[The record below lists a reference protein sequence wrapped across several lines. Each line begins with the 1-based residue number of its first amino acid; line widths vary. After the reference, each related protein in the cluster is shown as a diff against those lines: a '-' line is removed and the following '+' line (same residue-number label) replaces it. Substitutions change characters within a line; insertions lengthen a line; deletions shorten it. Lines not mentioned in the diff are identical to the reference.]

1 MEESQE
7 GCAKG
12 SEERKDFQKGA
23 EVSVSETPLFR
34 PIGSVPTSGA
44 GAWFSEKRGHGTRAN
59 GSFPKE
65 AGRLSEKSPAGHRR
79 RTIGTTPPGSAGVP
93 PASSPFACR
102 SVSPRFGSR
111 PPCRREP
118 HGPGRSRAPGAVAGR
133 SGSRRWARLCQDL
146 CGRDAR
152 APGGASSHDIVTPRA
167 QIRRSIRAP
176 LVIEGGPSVFGP
188 MGATGQPQGMPL
200 LGGGSA
206 GWPCPSRPGLLTLPP
221 RFTNLNSTSTTPTR
235 PTAWLRCCPERL

>member
-12 SEERKDFQKGA
+12 WEERKDFQKGA

-34 PIGSVPTSGA
+34 PIGSVPKSGA

-65 AGRLSEKSPAGHRR
+65 AGRLSEKSPAGDPR

-93 PASSPFACR
+93 PACCCLWWSLSFPATLQ
-102 SVSPRFGSR
+102 PATLPAGTAWAR
-111 PPCRREP
+111 PKQ
-118 HGPGRSRAPGAVAGR
+118 SPGAVAGR

-206 GWPCPSRPGLLTLPP
+206 GWPWPVKAGPFFVPY
-221 RFTNLNSTSTTPTR
+221 
-235 PTAWLRCCPERL
+235 

>member
-12 SEERKDFQKGA
+12 WEERKDFQKGA

-44 GAWFSEKRGHGTRAN
+44 GAGFSEKRGHGTRAN

-93 PASSPFACR
+93 AMTSAISLPESDTPRERGRPARMLLLMVVAQFPSDIAPGHPAGGNRMGPAEAEPWRRCR
-102 SVSPRFGSR
+102 SIRVEEMGEAVPGFVRAGR
-111 PPCRREP
+111 P
-118 HGPGRSRAPGAVAGR
+118 RSR
-133 SGSRRWARLCQDL
+133 
-146 CGRDAR
+146 
-152 APGGASSHDIVTPRA
+152 GASSHDIVTPRA

-188 MGATGQPQGMPL
+188 MGATGQPQGLPL
-200 LGGGSA
+200 RWGG
-206 GWPCPSRPGLLTLPP
+206 TV
-221 RFTNLNSTSTTPTR
+221 
-235 PTAWLRCCPERL
+235 

>member
-1 MEESQE
+1 MLHRPGCGGLRRDSKPPGPPILIGGGAIAKPQEKISAKGIHQGREGEKSYPRRATKGLEESQE

-12 SEERKDFQKGA
+12 WEERKDFQKGA

-118 HGPGRSRAPGAVAGR
+118 HGPGRSRALAPLPVDPGRGDGRGCARICAG
-133 SGSRRWARLCQDL
+133 GTPAL
-146 CGRDAR
+146 
-152 APGGASSHDIVTPRA
+152 PGGFIP
-167 QIRRSIRAP
+167 
-176 LVIEGGPSVFGP
+176 
-188 MGATGQPQGMPL
+188 
-200 LGGGSA
+200 
-206 GWPCPSRPGLLTLPP
+206 
-221 RFTNLNSTSTTPTR
+221 
-235 PTAWLRCCPERL
+235 

>member
-12 SEERKDFQKGA
+12 WEERKDFQKGA

-93 PASSPFACR
+93 VVLDDPTILNFDTPRERGRPARMLLLMVVAQFPSDIRHPATLPAGTACA
-102 SVSPRFGSR
+102 R
-111 PPCRREP
+111 PKQ
-118 HGPGRSRAPGAVAGR
+118 SPGAVAGR

-188 MGATGQPQGMPL
+188 MGATGQPQGLPL
-200 LGGGSA
+200 RWGG
-206 GWPCPSRPGLLTLPP
+206 TV
-221 RFTNLNSTSTTPTR
+221 
-235 PTAWLRCCPERL
+235 